1 MIQDNLNPQSDSVLP
16 YDVVTLPSQGIFIG
30 NRKTVKVT
38 YLNAS
43 DENLLSS
50 QALLSS
56 GKLIDSLIDRKI
68 VDKDIRSEQL
78 PLCDKEAIL
87 IFLRN
92 TAFGSDYEVEL
103 VDPKTKE
110 PFKTTIDMSVLSTK
124 DINVNLDS
132 NNEFEYFLEKS
143 KKKVK
148 LSFISPQEEIKLQEI
163 DTQYKN
169 DPLTPYMTK
178 QLESMVKE
186 IDGVRDRM
194 TIAQF
199 IQTLP
204 IRDSQNIRKIVRD
217 NTPSLNLNIPTIAP
231 SGEDMKV
238 RISLGAEF
246 FRPFYGI

>member
-103 VDPKTKE
+103 VDPKTK
-110 PFKTTIDMSVLSTK
+110 
-124 DINVNLDS
+124 
-132 NNEFEYFLEKS
+132 
-143 KKKVK
+143 
-148 LSFISPQEEIKLQEI
+148 
-163 DTQYKN
+163 
-169 DPLTPYMTK
+169 
-178 QLESMVKE
+178 
-186 IDGVRDRM
+186 
-194 TIAQF
+194 
-199 IQTLP
+199 
-204 IRDSQNIRKIVRD
+204 
-217 NTPSLNLNIPTIAP
+217 
-231 SGEDMKV
+231 
-238 RISLGAEF
+238 
-246 FRPFYGI
+246 